1 MRITRLEAVK
11 DNEDLYVKVESK
23 EQLEQLLAMYREAG
37 MPFTRSK
44 SELKY
49 YEGGCYVKWAK
60 CLGHIWVSPY
70 DGGFDRF
77 VISFKTF
84 VSDYCDGFEPV
95 EIKLPKLYDKQVLK
109 LAALIGVQDS
119 LVEQLKANGA
129 AIKALKAEMGVA

>member
-11 DNEDLYVKVESK
+11 DNEDLYVRVESK
-23 EQLEQLLAMYREAG
+23 EQMDQLLTMYREAG

-60 CLGHIWVSPY
+60 ALGYIWVSPY
-70 DGGFDRF
+70 DRGFDRF
-77 VISFKTF
+77 VISFKAF
-84 VSDYCDGFEPV
+84 VSDYCDDSKPV

-119 LVEQLKANGA
+119 LVEQLKENGA